1 MKKLLLLSVLF
12 AILFA
17 SFAAANNSIN
27 ILNASAALSGNVQQT
42 VTGSFDLNNTGTTT
56 ISVSFANLTLTAA
69 GSRSLTINPI
79 SSVNNLAGG
88 SVQTVTFTTPL
99 SNSFATTYTG
109 QILASV
115 ATNASAVD
123 NLPVSIVVNP
133 ASALTASLPGVTV
146 AKGLSKSTLLT
157 LTNSG
162 NTDLNPVTL
171 SVGTISSGSSV
182 LPASSISLSKTSTS
196 ISFGL
201 SDTVT
206 VTINPPSTQA
216 SGTYS
221 GPITISFAGTSIT
234 ATLSVAVRDAVHSV
248 KFNVSELKVG
258 SSTQE
263 RNTTQNTAFIIEND
277 GDFTEIVA
285 ISTSN
290 VPSNFNTQFSKT
302 STTLAPGAT
311 DSITLTL
318 SIPLSQDSGVRT
330 IGQAVLSFSGT
341 SNSKDIKLETASKLK
356 IEDVDVKV
364 DGRTSSNLNDGD
376 TIGRDAQPEDD
387 LEFDI
392 PVKNLFSSSS
402 NIDINDIEIKVTIQ
416 DIDDGDDLDDDKSN
430 IDANAG
436 SDEKAKFKFKVPLQ
450 VDEDTYIV
458 LITAE
463 GDDDNG
469 ATHISSVKIRLKVN
483 KESDD
488 VRITKSDLTSDTL
501 SCVRSSSIRV
511 EIRNFGSDDQDDA
524 AVVAVNRDI
533 GLNARVD
540 DINLD
545 SNVDDDD
552 NRFSRTFDF
561 TVPESVRPGTYQIEV
576 ITFINNNNEM
586 DKKLVPLRV
595 QSCTSEPTPG
605 TRPNTPN
612 TTVVVTPPPSNPPV
626 EQPAEPVDSVEVPF
640 TQSNAFLGLLG
651 LGYLVVLGALVF
663 LIAKLFV

>member
-540 DINLD
+540 DINVD